1 MNLNLQTLSVVS
13 LACASLSFVSTAIAL
28 VFIKRA
34 RRDARDTLALAVSL
48 EADNVA
54 LSTDLD
60 ALTMRVTDQ
69 ARRVAWLESRV
80 RSRASGAI
88 TEEKSEEAN
97 FDAAATAAKPTITER
112 RHRVLTLARRGQ
124 DAKQIAEVLGVPHGE
139 VELII
144 GLSKAA

>member
-13 LACASLSFVSTAIAL
+13 LACAALSFVGMAIAL
-28 VFIKRA
+28 VFVKRA
-34 RRDARDTLALAVSL
+34 HRDARDTLALALSL
-48 EADNVA
+48 EADNVGI
-54 LSTDLD
+54 SRDIDT
-60 ALTMRVTDQ
+60 LTVRVTDQ

-80 RSRASGAI
+80 RSRATNAN
-88 TEEKSEEAN
+88 TEEKPEEASV
-97 FDAAATAAKPTITER
+97 DAVTAAKPTITER

-124 DAKQIAEVLGVPHGE
+124 DSKQIAEILGVPHGE

>member
-1 MNLNLQTLSVVS
+1 MNPNLQTLFVVS
-13 LACASLSFVSTAIAL
+13 LACAALSFVGMAISL
-28 VFIKRA
+28 VFVKRA
-34 RRDARDTLALAVSL
+34 HRDARDTLALALSL

-54 LSTDLD
+54 ISKDLD
-60 ALTMRVTDQ
+60 TLTVRITDQ

-80 RSRASGAI
+80 RSRAANAS
-88 TEEKSEEAN
+88 TEEESAEASI
-97 FDAAATAAKPTITER
+97 DTATATKPNITER

-124 DAKQIAEVLGVPHGE
+124 DAKQIAEILGVPHGE